1 MDYSQFLA
9 MKQEIGLLVVFLLVF
24 LYDTFMPKKAQ
35 GALPIVA
42 IIGMVA
48 LTILGLCSCMLGS
61 AEFNSAFA
69 GMYETSPEISAI
81 KTILNI
87 GVIIVLVQ
95 SLKWVN
101 GELMIMRRGEFFDPW
116 ANDQDFALYYLLRI
130 RGEFGLSLKEKEK

>member
-48 LTILGLCSCMLGS
+48 LTVLGLLLHARLGRIYFGFCRNVRDLTRNFS
-61 AEFNSAFA
+61 H
-69 GMYETSPEISAI
+69 
-81 KTILNI
+81 
-87 GVIIVLVQ
+87 
-95 SLKWVN
+95 
-101 GELMIMRRGEFFDPW
+101 
-116 ANDQDFALYYLLRI
+116 QDHT
-130 RGEFGLSLKEKEK
+130 